1 MSSFRVF
8 LMTFLVALV
17 CYTAMT
23 ISNHGW
29 NLFPIF
35 FGDMMKM
42 NWAGQFNFDLTGF
55 LILSGLW
62 TMWRNNFSASA
73 IGLGIVAFLGGM
85 MFLLKRRRGVPD
97 RTPLLQ
103 APTTRELPKERSQ
116 ETALPQEEP
125 TPIALKPEQPRPALP
140 EPVDGQEK
148 VGHLITS
155 YPDRAVEVLRL
166 WIHEKDKR

>member
-42 NWAGQFNFDLTGF
+42 NWAGQFNFDFTGF
-55 LILSGLW
+55 LILSDLW

-73 IGLGIVAFLGGM
+73 IGLGNVAFLGGM
-85 MFLLKRRRGVPD
+85 MFLSIYLLYLSFRCDGNIEQVLLGHRAETRRG
-97 RTPLLQ
+97 TL
-103 APTTRELPKERSQ
+103 
-116 ETALPQEEP
+116 
-125 TPIALKPEQPRPALP
+125 
-140 EPVDGQEK
+140 
-148 VGHLITS
+148 
-155 YPDRAVEVLRL
+155 
-166 WIHEKDKR
+166 